1 MKADRPVVDVA
12 PIQQPNEAPVQ
23 QPDDSSDL
31 NLRDDQLKAA
41 AASINPFGRTRSR
54 SNPEWAV
61 EEEEIGAG
69 ATPIQLAARARGNSD
84 VEEWVKTYNLEKIL
98 GVTRDPT
105 PAPIDM
111 SLSPQLHFTY
121 HVPPPLHLKGLYEL
135 LHQRVEHFFNSTRDT
150 RHPESVDMNPYRR
163 SSSLTQTRW
172 VLLHETTTWHLLPDF
187 IQVITDIE
195 IYPNKNINADY
206 DILSV
211 PSVASVQW
219 YNFIPRNDRATLPAG
234 SSQHPQALSTN
245 DNNVTRAAVS
255 SGNAPVMY
263 SGGVQSAENRATQL
277 PEASSSTQHQQF
289 AHASRSPAALF
300 QQGPIASMA
309 QHQMQRDQPRGLPSN
324 SSEPAQPR
332 QTSSASGRRQ
342 QFSRSSARKPSQ
354 SRLGHNID
362 DLRTDLYVGN
372 LPSDLDITIWLD
384 FFRMLPQCRISEPLR
399 SQGTPEWFVILT
411 FVSTSQ
417 GSRSFTDKCT
427 DLEPHLRRTK
437 RNRS

>member
-1 MKADRPVVDVA
+1 M
-12 PIQQPNEAPVQ
+12 
-23 QPDDSSDL
+23 
-31 NLRDDQLKAA
+31 
-41 AASINPFGRTRSR
+41 
-54 SNPEWAV
+54 
-61 EEEEIGAG
+61 
-69 ATPIQLAARARGNSD
+69 
-84 VEEWVKTYNLEKIL
+84 KTYNLEKIL

-105 PAPIDM
+105 PAPID

-150 RHPESVDMNPYRR
+150 RDPESVDMNPYRR

-172 VLLHETTTWHLLPDF
+172 VLLHETTTWRLLPDF
-187 IQVITDIE
+187 IQVVTDIE
-195 IYPNKNINADY
+195 IYPNKNINTDY

-219 YNFIPRNDRATLPAG
+219 YKFIPRNVRATLPAG

-255 SGNAPVMY
+255 SGSAPVMY
-263 SGGVQSAENRATQL
+263 SGNVQSAENRAIQL

-289 AHASRSPAALF
+289 AHGSRSSAALS
-300 QQGPIASMA
+300 QQGPIPSMA
-309 QHQMQRDQPRGLPSN
+309 HHQMQRDQPRGLPSD
-324 SSEPAQPR
+324 SSAPAPPR
-332 QTSSASGRRQ
+332 QTSSASDRNTYISGRRQ
-342 QFSRSSARKPSQ
+342 QFSSSSVRKPSPT
-354 SRLGHNID
+354 RLGHNID

-372 LPSDLDITIWLD
+372 LPSDLDVTVWLD

-411 FVSTSQ
+411 FVSTHH
-417 GSRSFTDKCT
+417 GSRSFTDRCT
-427 DLEPHLRRTK
+427 DFEPHLRRTK